1 MFKKRP
7 VIIALAAAVLAMA
20 ALTLAL
26 SNIWGQT
33 TVVVA
38 KKNIEA
44 GTTLAADMVG
54 LKAIPKVLAG
64 KGVYT
69 SVSKVEKKILGTDR
83 FAGDLITADT
93 LEEAAKGLRDELD
106 EGVAIISLNIPISDG
121 LSKII
126 KTGDMVSIISTEG
139 ETSPDAAIPS
149 SEEGEEV
156 REVSISSSFRGSSTV
171 VPRAE
176 VLKVL
181 RSESVQLGEVP
192 ETSILIPVSFTQA
205 ENLAAAQNKIKV
217 VLVQ

>member
-20 ALTLAL
+20 ALTLVL
-26 SNIWGQT
+26 SNVWGQI

-44 GTTLAADMVG
+44 GTTLTADMVG

-69 SVSKVEKKILGTDR
+69 SISKVEKKILGTSR

-93 LEEAAKGLRDELD
+93 LEEAARGLRDELD

-126 KTGDMVSIISTEG
+126 KTGDMVSIIGTKGESYPSSTI
-139 ETSPDAAIPS
+139 PPS
-149 SEEGEEV
+149 SEGGGAE
-156 REVSISSSFRGSSTV
+156 EVSISSSFGGSGAIVS
-171 VPRAE
+171 RAK

-181 RSESVQLGEVP
+181 RSETVQLGEVP
-192 ETSILIPVSFTQA
+192 ETSILVPVSLAQA
-205 ENLAAAQNKIKV
+205 ESLAAAQDKIKV